1 MTQQFGYYALR
12 SERMQRQIREKTY
25 GTALMQINIRDVR
38 NLWVPIPPLT
48 EQEGIATKLDTLSQE
63 TLRLQEIYR
72 SKLNDLQT
80 LRQALLQQAFS
91 GELTSPPSQAIKEAA
106 E

>member
-38 NLWVPIPPLT
+38 NLLVPIPPLT